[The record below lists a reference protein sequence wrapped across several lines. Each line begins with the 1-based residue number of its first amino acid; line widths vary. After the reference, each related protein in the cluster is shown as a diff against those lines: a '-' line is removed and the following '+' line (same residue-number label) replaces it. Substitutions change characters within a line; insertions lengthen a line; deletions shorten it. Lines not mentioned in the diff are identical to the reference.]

1 MAPILTG
8 LAAVGGAGAGGGLG
22 LIGSLVSG
30 VFGAAG
36 AKAEADAQAEAAEDE
51 AKIKRKQAQEERA
64 RGSEEAQ
71 KTLREKEQKLAS
83 NNALLAAQGQSTTE
97 GTPLLLQ
104 SSLSQEYDSLAKD
117 QQEQGDAF
125 GRAKEDDALIA
136 ERRADNARK
145 AGRIKAAG
153 SLFGSLFG

>member
-8 LAAVGGAGAGGGLG
+8 LAAVGGAAGGGGLG
-22 LIGSLVSG
+22 IIGSLVSG
-30 VFGAAG
+30 VFSAAG
-36 AKAEADAQAEAAEDE
+36 AKAEGDAAAEAAADE

-64 RGSEEAQ
+64 RGSEQAQ
-71 KTLREKEQKLAS
+71 NTLREKEQKLAA

-125 GRAKEDDALIA
+125 GQAKEDDALVA
-136 ERRADNARK
+136 ERKGRNAQK
-145 AGRIKAAG
+145 AASIKATG